1 MITSMALKIAP
12 LDPDNVWS
20 VANGRIKLVDLT
32 VDKLTDFET
41 YKKEAEALHGS
52 AEDPYRN
59 GATADKVIY
68 AYRFTDIDPASW
80 SPQWVSPSDSENGAS
95 AYRRLGMASIQER
108 MNALLSRDSQSG
120 SDEAKWSSRV
130 FHAWLK
136 EQFEALS
143 TGQTQGE
150 SV

>member
-1 MITSMALKIAP
+1 MITSTALKIDP
-12 LDPDNVWS
+12 LDKDNVWS

-32 VDKLTDFET
+32 TDMLTDFET

-80 SPQWVSPSDSENGAS
+80 SPQWVSPGDSEDGTS
-95 AYRRLGMASIQER
+95 AYSRLSMATVQER
-108 MNALLSRDSQSG
+108 MNALLSRDGQSG
-120 SDEAKWSSRV
+120 PDEAKWSGRV

-136 EQFEALS
+136 EQFEAS
-143 TGQTQGE
+143 SSGGTQGQP
-150 SV
+150 V